1 MYSCI
6 LLKSTLLADL
16 YSSIA
21 TNPASQGHTCTLVY
35 EGTLWLEVLHRV
47 GAGDMAG
54 ETLRGCPTFEAGM
67 SLLNGQLGD
76 PNPYEV
82 QAQITV
88 TWNEKHGVS
97 RSPICAN

>member
-1 MYSCI
+1 
-6 LLKSTLLADL
+6 
-16 YSSIA
+16 
-21 TNPASQGHTCTLVY
+21 
-35 EGTLWLEVLHRV
+35 
-47 GAGDMAG
+47 MAG

-88 TWNEKHGVS
+88 TWNENHGVS
-97 RSPICAN
+97 RSPICAITKHPLSSLYVAFLICYWVGAVSTIKFMFEGLHLEG